1 MTLSEYLKA
10 KKISQAKFAL
20 RCNLSRATICR
31 ILDGSRYPS
40 PEPMRRIFLASDGEV
55 RPNDFFNET
64 MSKL

>member
-10 KKISQAKFAL
+10 KKISQAKFAY

-40 PEPMRRIFLASDGEV
+40 PETMRRIFLATDGEV
-55 RPNDFFNET
+55 KPNDFFTEK
-64 MSKL
+64 MRGM

>member
-40 PEPMRRIFLASDGEV
+40 PETMRRIFLASDGEV

>member
-10 KKISQAKFAL
+10 KKISQAKFAYK
-20 RCNLSRATICR
+20 CNLSRATICR

-40 PEPMRRIFLASDGEV
+40 PETMRRIFLASDGEV

-64 MSKL
+64 VSKL

>member
-10 KKISQAKFAL
+10 KKISQAKFAYK
-20 RCNLSRATICR
+20 CNLSRATICR

-40 PEPMRRIFLASDGEV
+40 PETMRRIFLASDGEV